1 MPEQHVQLLTSLG
14 VAKEV
19 IDKIEAVTPETLKDF
34 KVDEYT
40 GAIASTFEN
49 RFLNDAAFLGKIPV
63 EKIPEPVKKL
73 YETGQYERFLNEM
86 KAVAKELEIDIT
98 DIDEATQRQLKPFAR
113 TVLNKYGTKKG
124 ATTEAMTKLQGEL
137 QKALE
142 AKAEAETKSGGM
154 VTEAVK
160 AATQKYNVKMQK
172 LAAQQVLGA
181 IEGLTA
187 KPEYIVDALLQKV
200 QSKFTVVFNEDTMSF
215 ELMQKDNPAL
225 KAIDAKGAQIQFNDE
240 VVAILE
246 TDKMI
251 VKQKTKEELEAEKKK
266 EVERIK
272 IDGPEGVVY
281 AASDK
286 IKKAMEEEKK
296 NKVN

>member
-14 VAKEV
+14 VPKDV
-19 IDKIEAVTPETLKDF
+19 IDKIEAVTPETMKDF
-34 KVDEYT
+34 KVDDYT
-40 GAIASTFEN
+40 GVIASTYEN
-49 RFLNDAAFLGKIPV
+49 KFLNDATFLGKIPV
-63 EKIPEPVKKL
+63 EKIPESVKKL

-86 KAVAKELEIDIT
+86 KGVAKELDIDIS
-98 DIDEATQRQLKPFAR
+98 DIDEGTQRKLKDFTR

-124 ATTEAMTKLQGEL
+124 VSNDALQKVQSDL

-142 AKAEAETKSGGM
+142 AKSEAETKAGGL

-160 AATQKYNVKMQK
+160 NTSLKYQKQIQK
-172 LAAQQVLGA
+172 LATQTILSS

-187 KPEYIVDALLQKV
+187 KPEYIVDALMNKIQAKYSV
-200 QSKFTVVFNEDTMSF
+200 GFNEDTLQF

-225 KAIDAKGAQIQFNDE
+225 KALDAAGKQINFNDE

-251 VKQKTKEELEAEKKK
+251 VKPKTKEELEK
-266 EVERIK
+266 EQKQNKERVVIE
-272 IDGPEGVVY
+272 GAEGVVMSG
-281 AASDK
+281 SDK
-286 IKKAMEEEKK
+286 IARAMEGEKKAKTS
-296 NKVN
+296 